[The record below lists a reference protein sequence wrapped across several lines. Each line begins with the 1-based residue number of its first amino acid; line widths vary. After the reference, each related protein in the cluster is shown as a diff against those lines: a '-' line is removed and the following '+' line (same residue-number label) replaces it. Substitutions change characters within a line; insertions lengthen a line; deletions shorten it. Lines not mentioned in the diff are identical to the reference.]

1 MAAGF
6 AAQNNGKS
14 SGPPHLIPRRKRACW
29 LYVTALHGER
39 GERERPLPLLGR
51 NRAQGRSEEG
61 GDGEGAPRGAFR
73 ILLSASD
80 PGRLPPHGAGGRR
93 PGIVSGRPRS
103 GHGSSDAHGCQVA
116 FREASSLSTTTIVR
130 MEQRVPHAHYTS
142 IVVYMLICKV

>member
-103 GHGSSDAHGCQVA
+103 GHGSSDAHGEESKNVA
-116 FREASSLSTTTIVR
+116 KNSYEGAGPDKFIT
-130 MEQRVPHAHYTS
+130 
-142 IVVYMLICKV
+142 